1 MKRQKKN
8 RLGIAAV
15 CFLLVATLGLTAC
28 GEEKEPIDQSQET
41 DTKQETIIDSET
53 DVVENAEAE
62 STAPESETQL
72 GTETEPVKEPE
83 TETEPE
89 REPEPEI
96 VEPDVTA
103 PVMTGVTNLTVEV
116 GSNISYKRGVEVTDD
131 SGESVLE
138 IDTSTVDLNTV
149 GTYEVVYTATD
160 PSGNTATQ
168 TIVVTVV
175 NPPAVTEEQ
184 VNELADAVIASVITE
199 DMTPYEKAW
208 ALWEWCHSQIK
219 YSYSAGNR
227 GLLAGAWE
235 GLHDRRGDCYAYY
248 ATYEVLLTRVGIE
261 NMCVTRIGGDSN
273 HWWNLVN
280 LGDGW
285 YHCDTSPRKLGHKY
299 KCFMQTDEQIAA
311 YEAIYTEIAPEK
323 HNYFTFESDLYPER
337 ATTIIYESSMP

>member
-1 MKRQKKN
+1 MRRQKTN
-8 RLGIAAV
+8 RRGMTVISALLAAAL
-15 CFLLVATLGLTAC
+15 CLTAC
-28 GEEKEPIDQSQET
+28 GRAKEPVEVEQATDSKGVTSTESQTTEDAGWQIVSTEDET
-41 DTKQETIIDSET
+41 VAEQTQE
-53 DVVENAEAE
+53 
-62 STAPESETQL
+62 PESETEP
-72 GTETEPVKEPE
+72 ETEPE

-89 REPEPEI
+89 V

-103 PVMTGVTNLTVEV
+103 PVMTGVKNLTVEA

-138 IDTSTVDLNTV
+138 IDASTVDLNTV

-160 PSGNTATQ
+160 PSGNVSTQ

-175 NPPAVTEEQ
+175 NPPTVTEEQ
-184 VNELADAVIASVITE
+184 VYELADAVIASVITDE
-199 DMTPYEKAW
+199 MTQMEKAW
-208 ALWEWCHSQIK
+208 ALWEWCHYQIK
-219 YSYSAGNR
+219 YSYSAGDR

-235 GLHDRRGDCYAYY
+235 GLHDKKGDCYAYY

-261 NMCVTRIGGDSN
+261 NMCVTRVGGDSN

-280 LGDGW
+280 VGDGW
-285 YHCDTSPRKLGHKY
+285 YHCDTSPRKIGHKY

-311 YEAIYTEIAPEK
+311 YEAIYTELAPEK